1 MKFFIDTAIVEE
13 IKEAASWGVLDGVTT
28 NPTKLAQAGRKL
40 MDVVEEICGLV
51 DAPISVE
58 VISVEADKI
67 IKEARDIAKIHK
79 NIVVKVPLI
88 KEGIKAVH
96 VLSAEGVKTNV
107 TLNFSASQALLAA
120 KVGATY
126 ISPFVGRL
134 DPIGQDGMEVV
145 QQIRTIYD
153 NYGFETQIIVAAA
166 RHPKHV
172 LDAALIGAD
181 VTTMTFDIMNQLFG
195 HPLTDIGLQ
204 MFLDDWK
211 KVPK

>member
-1 MKFFIDTAIVEE
+1 MEFFIDTAKVEE
-13 IKEAASWGVLDGVTT
+13 IKEAKSWGIVDGVTT
-28 NPTKLAQAGRKL
+28 NPTKLAQAGRPF
-40 MDVVEEICGLV
+40 MEVVEEICQIIDGPV
-51 DAPISVE
+51 
-58 VISVEADKI
+58 SVEAVSTQSDRI
-67 IKEARDIAKIHK
+67 VEEARKLAALHE
-79 NIVVKVPLI
+79 NVVVKVPLI
-88 KEGIKAVH
+88 REGIKAVTI
-96 VLSAEGVKTNV
+96 LSTEGIKTNV

-134 DPIGQDGMEVV
+134 DEISQHGMELA

-153 NYGFETQIIVAAA
+153 NYGFKTKVIVAAA
-166 RHPKHV
+166 RNPLHV

-181 VTTMTFDIMNQLFG
+181 VTTMTFEIMENLFN
-195 HPLTDIGLQ
+195 HPLTDLGLE

>member
-1 MKFFIDTAIVEE
+1 M
-13 IKEAASWGVLDGVTT
+13 
-28 NPTKLAQAGRKL
+28 
-40 MDVVEEICGLV
+40 
-51 DAPISVE
+51 
-58 VISVEADKI
+58 
-67 IKEARDIAKIHK
+67 
-79 NIVVKVPLI
+79 I